1 MSSGN
6 DLEQIDQTQ
15 FMPIHQEQFIGKLD
29 TASTKASMK
38 SIAAVTSLVALLGL
52 GVYTDAHHY
61 LADKMGLTLDSFQD
75 NDTVAFSEYLSFVA
89 KYGKTDTS
97 QDEFKKR
104 YAIFSKNYQRIID
117 HNAIGVETTQ
127 FTMGV
132 NKFTDL
138 TDEEFVARQASGV
151 RVP

>member
-1 MSSGN
+1 
-6 DLEQIDQTQ
+6 
-15 FMPIHQEQFIGKLD
+15 
-29 TASTKASMK
+29 
-38 SIAAVTSLVALLGL
+38 
-52 GVYTDAHHY
+52 
-61 LADKMGLTLDSFQD
+61 
-75 NDTVAFSEYLSFVA
+75 VA